1 MTAALRRPVF
11 VAFASKNLAGGTQMR
26 KDVVHGTARPG
37 ISLYLVALLA
47 AAMFLNYT
55 DRGSLSIVAP
65 VLKQQLGIS
74 NAAMGLLLSA
84 FFWSYAIAQPAAGW
98 VAQRFAPRTTL
109 AVATLLW
116 SLATFACGLATG
128 LAMLFVLRM
137 LLGLAESVI
146 FPTNARI
153 FAEHAPEHQRGR
165 CNSAMT
171 VGQAMGPTAGTL
183 LGAMILVAFGWRAVF
198 FVLGGASLLWLLPWL
213 ARRDKSLESEAAQHH
228 QPAGYREILGQRDLW
243 GVCLAQFCYSY
254 PFYLVLTWLPLYLV
268 NSQHLSLGSMAW
280 VTAALYAL
288 QAVAS
293 VLSGWGSDVLI
304 RNGRSPTL
312 VRKSF
317 VVAGMTGTGAL
328 YAAAAASSGVT
339 STILL
344 VATGFTVGLSGTMVF
359 TIGQTL
365 AGPRAGGRWMGF
377 QNMVGNFAGIAAP
390 IITGLVVDW
399 SGSFAGAFLVAAA
412 LSVVGILSWLFIVQ
426 RIDPVEWSASRL
438 LPTQNLAALP
448 A

>member
-1 MTAALRRPVF
+1 MRTHVGNGAARV
-11 VAFASKNLAGGTQMR
+11 
-26 KDVVHGTARPG
+26 G
-37 ISLYLVALLA
+37 ISPYLVALLGL
-47 AAMFLNYT
+47 AMFLNYT

-65 VLKQQLGIS
+65 SLKQQLGIS

-98 VAQRFAPRTTL
+98 VAQRFAPRTVL
-109 AVATLLW
+109 AVATTLW

-153 FAEHAPEHQRGR
+153 FAEHAPEYQRGR

-171 VGQAMGPTAGTL
+171 VGQAMGPTVGTL
-183 LGAMILVAFGWRAVF
+183 IGAMILIAYGWRAVF
-198 FVLGGASLLWLLPWL
+198 FVLGGASLLWLVPWL
-213 ARRDKSLESEAAQHH
+213 TRRDNSLETDAVQGH
-228 QPAGYREILGQRDLW
+228 QPASYREILRQRALW

-268 NSQHLSLGSMAW
+268 NSQHLSLGSMAG

-288 QAVAS
+288 QAVAA
-293 VLSGWGSDVLI
+293 VISGYGSDVLI
-304 RNGRSPTL
+304 RSGQSPTL
-312 VRKSF
+312 VRKGF
-317 VVAGMTGTGAL
+317 VVAGMAGTGGL
-328 YAAAAASSGVT
+328 YAAAATSSGVT

-344 VATGFTVGLSGTMVF
+344 VATGFTVGISGTIVF

-399 SGSFAGAFLVAAA
+399 SGSFAGAFVVAAA
-412 LSVVGILSWLFIVQ
+412 LSVVGILSWLFVVQ
-426 RIDPVEWSASRL
+426 QIHPVEWTPSPVLMA
-438 LPTQNLAALP
+438 PLAT
-448 A
+448 

>member
-1 MTAALRRPVF
+1 MRSEV
-11 VAFASKNLAGGTQMR
+11 AGGSSR
-26 KDVVHGTARPG
+26 AG
-37 ISLYLVALLA
+37 ISPYLVTLLA
-47 AAMFLNYT
+47 VAMFLNYT

-98 VAQRFAPRTTL
+98 VAQRFAPRTVL
-109 AVATLLW
+109 AVATGLW
-116 SLATFACGLATG
+116 SLATIACGLATG
-128 LAMLFVLRM
+128 LAMLFVFRM

-165 CNSAMT
+165 CNSAMS
-171 VGQAMGPTAGTL
+171 VGHSMGPTAGTL
-183 LGAMILVAFGWRAVF
+183 IGAMILIAYGWRAVF
-198 FVLGGASLLWLLPWL
+198 FALGGLSLLWLIPWL
-213 ARRDKSLESEAAQHH
+213 TRRDSSLSGEAAQQHE
-228 QPAGYREILGQRDLW
+228 PAPYREILRQRSLW
-243 GVCLAQFCYSY
+243 GACGAQFCYSY

-268 NSQHLSLGSMAW
+268 NSQHLSLGSMAG

-288 QAVAS
+288 QAIAAVI
-293 VLSGWGSDVLI
+293 SGWASDVLI
-304 RNGRSPTL
+304 SKGHSPTL

-317 VVAGMTGTGAL
+317 VIAGMSGTGL
-328 YAAAAASSGVT
+328 LFAAAALTSGVP

-344 VATGFTVGLSGTMVF
+344 IASGFTVGISGTMVF

-377 QNMVGNFAGIAAP
+377 QNMCGNFSGIAAP

-399 SGSFAGAFLVAAA
+399 SGSFAGAFLVAAG
-412 LSVVGILSWLFIVQ
+412 LSVVGVLCWGLVVQ
-426 RIDPVEWSASRL
+426 GIQPVEWTRSPAVLAQEPAL
-438 LPTQNLAALP
+438 LVA
-448 A
+448 

>member
-1 MTAALRRPVF
+1 MREQMQAA
-11 VAFASKNLAGGTQMR
+11 
-26 KDVVHGTARPG
+26 ARAG
-37 ISLYLVALLA
+37 ISPYLVALLSL
-47 AAMFLNYT
+47 AMFLNYT

-65 VLKQQLGIS
+65 LLKQQLGIS

-98 VAQRFAPRTTL
+98 VAQRFAPRTVL
-109 AVATLLW
+109 AVATALW
-116 SLATFACGLATG
+116 SIATFACGLATG

-153 FAEHAPEHQRGR
+153 FAEHAREHQRGR

-183 LGAMILVAFGWRAVF
+183 LGAAILIAYGWRAVF
-198 FVLGGASLLWLLPWL
+198 FVLGGLSLLWLIPWL
-213 ARRDKSLESEAAQHH
+213 ARRDPSLEAGAARRHE
-228 QPAGYREILGQRDLW
+228 PAPYREILRQRSLW

-288 QAVAS
+288 QAIAA
-293 VLSGWGSDVLI
+293 VLSGCGSDILI
-304 RNGRSPTL
+304 RNGHSPTF
-312 VRKSF
+312 VRKAF
-317 VVAGMTGTGAL
+317 VIAGMGGTAAL
-328 YAAAAASSGVT
+328 YAAAASSSGVT
-339 STILL
+339 ATVLL
-344 VATGFTVGLSGTMVF
+344 IASGFTVGISGTIVF

-377 QNMVGNFAGIAAP
+377 QNMIGNFAGIAAP
-390 IITGLVVDW
+390 IITGLVVEW
-399 SGSFAGAFLVAAA
+399 SGSFAGAFLVAAV
-412 LSVVGILSWLFIVQ
+412 LSVVGILAWLFVVQ
-426 RIDPVEWSASRL
+426 QIIPVEWTS
-438 LPTQNLAALP
+438 LPGRKAPALAVHA

>member
-1 MTAALRRPVF
+1 MRNGG
-11 VAFASKNLAGGTQMR
+11 VADYS
-26 KDVVHGTARPG
+26 ARTG
-37 ISLYLVALLA
+37 ISPYLVALLA

-65 VLKQQLGIS
+65 LLKQQLAIS
-74 NAAMGLLLSA
+74 NGAMGLLLSA

-98 VAQRFAPRTTL
+98 VAQRFAPRTVL
-109 AVATLLW
+109 AAATALW

-128 LAMLFVLRM
+128 LVMLFILRM

-183 LGAMILVAFGWRAVF
+183 LGAMILIAYGWRAVF
-198 FVLGGASLLWLLPWL
+198 FVLGAASLLWLIPWF
-213 ARRDKSLESEAAQHH
+213 ARRDKSLETEAARQH
-228 QPAGYREILGQRDLW
+228 QPAAYREILGQRALW

-288 QAVAS
+288 QAIAAVC
-293 VLSGWGSDVLI
+293 SGWGSDILI
-304 RNGRSPTL
+304 RNGHSPTL

-317 VVAGMTGTGAL
+317 VIAGMAMTGAL
-328 YAAAAASSGVT
+328 YAAAAVTSGVT

-344 VATGFTVGLSGTMVF
+344 VATGFTVGISGTIVF
-359 TIGQTL
+359 TVGQTL

-399 SGSFAGAFLVAAA
+399 SGSFSGAFAIAAG
-412 LSVVGILSWLFIVQ
+412 LSAVGIMSWLFVVQ
-426 RIDPVEWSASRL
+426 RIDPVEWAHSSL
-438 LPTQNLAALP
+438 ITPDLAPVAV
-448 A
+448 